1 MDVRMSHYVMSFFA
15 HGYPFVLKSALRDI
29 IITTPTVL

>member
-1 MDVRMSHYVMSFFA
+1 MDVRMCHYVMSVFT
-15 HGYPFVLKSALRDI
+15 HGYPFVLKSALRDV